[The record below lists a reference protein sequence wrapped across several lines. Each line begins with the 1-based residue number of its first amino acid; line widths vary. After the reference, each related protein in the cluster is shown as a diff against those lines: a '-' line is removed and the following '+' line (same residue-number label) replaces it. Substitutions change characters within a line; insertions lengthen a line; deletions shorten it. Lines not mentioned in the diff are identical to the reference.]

1 MIMSRAT
8 VLALVAI
15 ASWAVAG
22 CQPGPAPLPRETA
35 AGNHAA
41 EREHDHEHDH
51 GHGGEG
57 EHHRSPE
64 TLAAGVVE
72 LRKLLTTIGDD
83 LAAGRTEAADD
94 AVHMVGHVLEDL
106 QVLLPKAELPEEAVA
121 AVKRGVNDLFDCFD
135 DLDTALHAP
144 PGKSA
149 PPAEVHA
156 GLAERIQ
163 AALGGI
169 EGAVKPR
176 TGEK

>member
-64 TLAAGVVE
+64 TLAAGVV
-72 LRKLLTTIGDD
+72 
-83 LAAGRTEAADD
+83 
-94 AVHMVGHVLEDL
+94 
-106 QVLLPKAELPEEAVA
+106 
-121 AVKRGVNDLFDCFD
+121 
-135 DLDTALHAP
+135 
-144 PGKSA
+144 
-149 PPAEVHA
+149 
-156 GLAERIQ
+156 
-163 AALGGI
+163 
-169 EGAVKPR
+169 
-176 TGEK
+176 

>member
-1 MIMSRAT
+1 MSGGPSSVTAWNSEHVVGQRIPPS
-8 VLALVAI
+8 VGVRVLVAVI
-15 ASWAVAG
+15 LTG
-22 CQPGPAPLPRETA
+22 
-35 AGNHAA
+35 
-41 EREHDHEHDH
+41 
-51 GHGGEG
+51 
-57 EHHRSPE
+57 
-64 TLAAGVVE
+64 TLSVLDSTLVVP
-72 LRKLLTTIGDD
+72 LLTTIGDD